1 MTKTP
6 GKGGNHLLLR
16 YVLDACNSCEWAR
29 EVSLSAIRRSV
40 LMEQLGNV
48 VTMELKVPGLGG
60 IDLGWGRR
68 PCTQNKVEGIHF
80 EEI

>member
-1 MTKTP
+1 
-6 GKGGNHLLLR
+6 
-16 YVLDACNSCEWAR
+16 
-29 EVSLSAIRRSV
+29 
-40 LMEQLGNV
+40 MEQLGNV
-48 VTMELKVPGLGG
+48 VTMESKVPGLGG